1 MSQSANLSDLGLT
14 SGGLSTTRII
24 ALISPDNVGA
34 VEGYLATKAIT
45 APKGGME
52 TLDRLMESSPVGRA
66 CYDGKTKRWYPM
78 ARLENHSGFDRDSAD
93 WNNLATVQP
102 SPKTIAQPTDEWDG
116 VPEIESDGPD
126 SDQWDLI
133 DRFAEET
140 GQGYF
145 NNPNFDR
152 WLKNQNYVDG
162 KFVRGASDNAPGKA
176 TLSGQT
182 IEVETTE
189 VDETPDG
196 LEAFPL
202 VLTIW
207 QYLAGKDAR
216 SFSQIN
222 DAMRAKGKIP
232 KDALMA
238 KVPHSES
245 YRDALK
251 SVVAFGVVKGFLAQV
266 SEDNYEAVK
275 KT

>member
-1 MSQSANLSDLGLT
+1 MGCQ
-14 SGGLSTTRII
+14 R
-24 ALISPDNVGA
+24 
-34 VEGYLATKAIT
+34 
-45 APKGGME
+45 
-52 TLDRLMESSPVGRA
+52 
-66 CYDGKTKRWYPM
+66 
-78 ARLENHSGFDRDSAD
+78 F
-93 WNNLATVQP
+93 
-102 SPKTIAQPTDEWDG
+102 
-116 VPEIESDGPD
+116 ESDGPD

-182 IEVETTE
+182 IEVETIE